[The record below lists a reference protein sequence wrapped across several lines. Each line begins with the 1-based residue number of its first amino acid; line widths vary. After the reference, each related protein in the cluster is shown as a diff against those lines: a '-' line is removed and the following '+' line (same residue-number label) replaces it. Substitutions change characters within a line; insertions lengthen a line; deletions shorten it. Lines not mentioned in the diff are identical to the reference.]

1 MFDKLPI
8 SSKTEKILTKSL
20 DEAISVEEANHLMNI
35 KGPDLYPLLILI
47 LPISVLSDV
56 DSAHSERMLMILKLT

>member
-20 DEAISVEEANHLMNI
+20 DEEISVEEANHLMNI
-35 KGPDLYPLLILI
+35 KIMINMKINLKYLLTN
-47 LPISVLSDV
+47 
-56 DSAHSERMLMILKLT
+56 LTLLEMGLN